1 LISHPQG
8 VDKRVGNHTRV
19 TLLTPT
25 PHGVADGLA
34 VFGGCVQ
41 ATQKRCETHC
51 QVPIA
56 AAARHETEVIEEDD
70 EEADSEERKH
80 QPQDPLGA
88 GHLVFG
94 DRWGIAA
101 AGAHTFVTGSVHIG
115 GIGVSALWGDAT
127 ALLLLYSH
135 ALIVEPRRQ
144 LVSRNGAKHGR
155 LETWPGYS

>member
-1 LISHPQG
+1 MISHPQG